1 MPITFQCP
9 DCGKKL
15 KAPDTAAGKSSTCPG
30 CGANVTCPDPVYDA
44 EVVEMGPPAEPP
56 GFNPF
61 ADLDDDKPYG
71 VAKPT
76 PSQESSTEERR
87 PCPMCGEMILTT
99 AAKCRFCGEVFDPT
113 LKKAKKK
120 KKSKKHAP
128 EDEELAGSEIV
139 FGLLCSG
146 LACIFGLVWL
156 IQGKP
161 KGLNTVDASPGGR
174 LVRSLDRGLLCSL
187 DRDRRDGLRPPEAR
201 RHRQGRAKLSGHGP
215 FRDGQLLLI
224 FNTDGFV
231 RPFLRSLAVKHGMG
245 MLPVRQHGR
254 AGRATK
260 RWCTSWTLRV
270 RDR

>member
-1 MPITFQCP
+1 MC
-9 DCGKKL
+9 C
-15 KAPDTAAGKSSTCPG
+15 AADGEIG
-30 CGANVTCPDPVYDA
+30 
-44 EVVEMGPPAEPP
+44 
-56 GFNPF
+56 
-61 ADLDDDKPYG
+61 
-71 VAKPT
+71 
-76 PSQESSTEERR
+76 SSTESRSFMPTKATGSSASGTPSRGRIPGSSSPVRARIPPLRSTDPLRR
-87 PCPMCGEMILTT
+87 CL
-99 AAKCRFCGEVFDPT
+99 
-113 LKKAKKK
+113 
-120 KKSKKHAP
+120 
-128 EDEELAGSEIV
+128 LAGLSGSEIV

-161 KGLNTVDASPGGR
+161 KGLNTVDARPGGR

-231 RPFLRSLAVKHGMG
+231 RPFLRSLAVKHGMR
-245 MLPVRQHGR
+245 MLPVRRHGR

-260 RWCTSWTLRV
+260 GGGLLGRSGCEVVDRLSARGGVGMPDLCG
-270 RDR
+270 RDCSG